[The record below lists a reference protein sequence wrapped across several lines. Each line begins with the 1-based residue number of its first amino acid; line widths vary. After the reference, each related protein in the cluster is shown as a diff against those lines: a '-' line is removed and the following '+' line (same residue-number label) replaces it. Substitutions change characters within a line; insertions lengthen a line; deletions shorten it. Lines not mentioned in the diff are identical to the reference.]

1 MGVFFFFKKISHL
14 LAQKT
19 LIQQQ
24 KKTSEMGGQV
34 SRQVQ
39 SPSKFWLGFCCS
51 FQKCQRRNGDIEFE
65 QGYKSGLIAS
75 QFEAFDPRIQ
85 SNS

>member
-1 MGVFFFFKKISHL
+1 
-14 LAQKT
+14 
-19 LIQQQ
+19 
-24 KKTSEMGGQV
+24 MGGQV

-39 SPSKFWLGFCCS
+39 SPSSKFWMGFCCS
-51 FQKCQRRNGDIEFE
+51 FQKRPLLNADIEFE